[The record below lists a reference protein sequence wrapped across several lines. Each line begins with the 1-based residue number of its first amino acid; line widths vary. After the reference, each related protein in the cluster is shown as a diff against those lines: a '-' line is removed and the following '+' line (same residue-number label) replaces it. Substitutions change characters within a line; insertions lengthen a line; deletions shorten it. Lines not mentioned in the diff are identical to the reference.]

1 MMSNSKKRLHKV
13 AIVSNALKTLKEAI
27 IPFIVLFVFGGDKG
41 SKWES
46 IELYIILGVG
56 LLILI
61 YGLISWWRFT
71 YELTDYELRIEQG
84 VFVRNK
90 RYIRFER
97 IQSVDLS
104 EGILQQLFG
113 LVKVKIETAG
123 TSGLQ
128 AEAVLTAIT
137 KQEASKIETAIRDS
151 KRSSKDLLIEED
163 GHEQMGEIST
173 PLSKFQLSFKELFIM
188 GITSGG
194 AGVVFSGA
202 MAFFSQFEEYIPYE
216 KVFKGFE
223 KFIASGVMVIT
234 VLVLIGL
241 IIAYIV
247 ATAGIV
253 LKYAFFTVVKK
264 EDELIITR
272 GLLER
277 RQITIPL
284 KKIQA
289 IRIVENLVRQPLG
302 YATVY
307 LENAAGSVMDQEASK
322 VMIFPLVKKNRIQ
335 GLLQEFVPTYQY
347 PNNILPVPKRSV
359 TNYLF
364 QQWVFWIPVC
374 IAIIIFFRP
383 WGFLSLF
390 LLPISGVWAFINYRT
405 AGWFVGNQQLSLR
418 YRTISKHTF
427 LVLKN
432 RIQSIENKGSWFQK
446 RRQLSTLSAFIKL
459 GIGPG
464 TGKVVHM
471 DEQDADI
478 IKAWYLPGRID
489 QRNEMDV

>member
-1 MMSNSKKRLHKV
+1 MSSPKRLHKV
-13 AIVSNALKTLKEAI
+13 AIVTNALKTLKEAI

-46 IELYIILGVG
+46 MELYIILGAC

-71 YELTDYELRIEQG
+71 YELTDSELRIEQG
-84 VFVRNK
+84 VFIRNK

-97 IQSVDLS
+97 IQSVDFS
-104 EGILQQLFG
+104 EGIIQQLFG

-123 TSGLQ
+123 TSGMQ

-137 KQEASKIETAIRDS
+137 KQEASMIETAIRDS
-151 KRSSKDLLIEED
+151 KKSDKESLFEEE
-163 GHEQMGEIST
+163 GSEQTEEVVT
-173 PLSKFQLSFKELFIM
+173 TLSKFQLSIKELILM

-202 MAFFSQFEEYIPYE
+202 MAFFSQFEEFIPYE
-216 KVFKGFE
+216 MVFKGFE
-223 KFIASGVMVIT
+223 EFIASGVIVVTI
-234 VLVLIGL
+234 LVLIGL

-264 EDELIITR
+264 EDELVITR

-322 VMIFPLVKKNRIQ
+322 VMLFPLVKKERIHN
-335 GLLQEFVPTYQY
+335 LLQEFVPTYQY
-347 PNNILPVPKRSV
+347 PNAIKVVPKRSF

-364 QQWVFWIPVC
+364 QQWVLWIPVC
-374 IAIIIFFRP
+374 VAALIFLRP
-383 WGFLSLF
+383 WGYVSIL
-390 LLPISGVWAFINYRT
+390 LLPISGVWAYMNYRT
-405 AGWFVGNQQLSLR
+405 AGWFVEHQQLSLR
-418 YRTISKHTF
+418 YRTVSKHTF

-432 RIQSIENKGSWFQK
+432 RIQSLEKKRSWFQK
-446 RRQLSTLSAFIKL
+446 RKQLSTLSAFIKL

-471 DEQDADI
+471 DEKDADI
-478 IKAWYLPGRID
+478 IKTWFLPGRID
-489 QRNEMDV
+489 QGNEMDF

>member
-1 MMSNSKKRLHKV
+1 MSNPKRRLHKV

-46 IELYIILGVG
+46 MELYLILGAC

-61 YGLISWWRFT
+61 YGLITWWRFT
-71 YELTDYELRIEQG
+71 YELTDSELRIEQG
-84 VFVRNK
+84 VFIRNK

-123 TSGLQ
+123 TSGMQ

-137 KQEASKIETAIRDS
+137 KQEASVIETAIRDT
-151 KRSSKDLLIEED
+151 KRNNKESDLDEASS
-163 GHEQMGEIST
+163 EQVKVMNT
-173 PLSKFQLSFKELFIM
+173 TFKKFQLSFKELIVM

-202 MAFFSQFEEYIPYE
+202 IAFFSQFEEFIPYE
-216 KVFKGFE
+216 KIFKGFE
-223 KFIASGVMVIT
+223 EFMASGVMVVT
-234 VLVLIGL
+234 FLVIIGL
-241 IIAYIV
+241 FVAYIV
-247 ATAGIV
+247 ATTGIV

-264 EDELIITR
+264 EDELVITR

-322 VMIFPLVKKNRIQ
+322 VMIFPLVKKDRIE

-347 PNNILPVPKRSV
+347 PNDIFPVPKRSFA
-359 TNYLF
+359 NYLF
-364 QQWVFWIPVC
+364 QQWVFWIPVS
-374 IAIIIFFRP
+374 IAVIIFLRP
-383 WGFLSLF
+383 WGYMSFL
-390 LLPISGVWAFINYRT
+390 LLPISGFWAYMNYRT
-405 AGWFVGNQQLSLR
+405 AGWFVEHQQLSLR

-432 RIQSIENKGSWFQK
+432 RIQSIEKKRSWFQK
-446 RRQLSTLSAFIKL
+446 RKQLSTLSAFIKL

-471 DEQDADI
+471 DEKDADFI
-478 IKAWYLPGRID
+478 ETWYLPGRID
-489 QRNEMDV
+489 QGNEIDF